1 MTDLLKNL
9 FDSIQTADEVDQLV
23 AEQREEDLHLKFK
36 QKTNRS
42 NGAPDDID
50 RKNFSRR
57 SQTSQMPT
65 AESWYGVWPPITR
78 TMWTG
83 HQISSPSLILKD
95 FERGWRLGA

>member
-50 RKNFSRR
+50 RKNFSEAL
-57 SQTSQMPT
+57 SDF
-65 AESWYGVWPPITR
+65 ANADGGILVWGLATNHADHVDRASDIKPITD
-78 TMWTG
+78 
-83 HQISSPSLILKD
+83 P
-95 FERGWRLGA
+95 ERF